1 MSARLSYTITSNGP
15 REFDSTEVNPD
26 APRGD
31 AAAEPTQVEPLGT
44 AERLRGMKPVVLLAA
59 ATASLVLAAGCGTIG
74 SGGDVTTEPGQGS
87 RAKQGGAT
95 ELTIT
100 VRAGRGRAERT
111 YTLSCDPAG
120 GDHPDPEAAC
130 RLLNELKD
138 PFAPV
143 PADAM
148 CTEIYGGPQTATV
161 TGTLRG
167 EPVKAQFSRTDG
179 CQIARWDKH
188 VTLLVE
194 TGGVE
199 DS

>member
-1 MSARLSYTITSNGP
+1 
-15 REFDSTEVNPD
+15 
-26 APRGD
+26 
-31 AAAEPTQVEPLGT
+31 
-44 AERLRGMKPVVLLAA
+44 MKPVVPLAVA
-59 ATASLVLAAGCGTIG
+59 AASLVLVAGCGTIG
-74 SGGDVTTEPGQGS
+74 SGGDVTVEPGPDNAAT
-87 RAKQGGAT
+87 RAGVT

-100 VRAGRGRAERT
+100 VKAGRGRGERT
-111 YTLSCDPAG
+111 YSLRCEPAG

-167 EPVKAQFSRTDG
+167 EPVNARFSRTDG

-188 VTLLVE
+188 VALLVE
-194 TGGVE
+194 TGGAE